1 MGASLAPPGS
11 PGLADRKDGKVRQ
24 AGAGGRDS
32 PPPAG
37 SETTLRPQPC
47 SPPQGCEDQGGRVLQ
62 CGPPSPAPAAMPSCP
77 LQSPRRVVPARRG

>member
-24 AGAGGRDS
+24 AGVRGCDS

-37 SETTLRPQPC
+37 SETTLRP
-47 SPPQGCEDQGGRVLQ
+47 
-62 CGPPSPAPAAMPSCP
+62 PAPLPTP
-77 LQSPRRVVPARRG
+77 GV

>member
-24 AGAGGRDS
+24 AGLGGDS

-37 SETTLRPQPC
+37 LSRAKA
-47 SPPQGCEDQGGRVLQ
+47 
-62 CGPPSPAPAAMPSCP
+62 PAP
-77 LQSPRRVVPARRG
+77 LPAPGA